1 MGNQHSYNQE
11 EKDFLYYA
19 SFIPH
24 DKLNLFLVLQN
35 LKHGCIFK
43 VYPHSNFNPSVF
55 HQILKKYQLYFIFYP
70 SPNDNSTTYVISH
83 SKIDPMEFNP
93 NRFRN
98 DSKAFHRYVGEL
110 LGYPIILDNPDMA
123 SFHITFSVENPYEK
137 LFTFGI
143 LNTHY
148 SPDFIRSIYS
158 WKDNMEKIIKKHLP
172 NLYPPEFVIQISI
185 SQHIA
190 K

>member
-1 MGNQHSYNQE
+1 MGNQISYNQE
-11 EKDFLYYA
+11 EKDFLFYA

-35 LKHGCIFK
+35 LKNGCIFK
-43 VYPHSNFNPSVF
+43 VYPHSNFNPSPF
-55 HQILKKYQLYFIFYP
+55 HRILHNYNLHFISYP
-70 SPNDNSTTYVISH
+70 SPNDHSTTYVVSH
-83 SKIDPMEFNP
+83 DEIDPREFHP

-110 LGYPIILDNPDMA
+110 LGYPLILDNPDLA
-123 SFHITFSVENPYEK
+123 SFHITFQVDNPYEK
-137 LFTFGI
+137 IFTFGI

-148 SPDFIRSIYS
+148 SPDFIRSIYT
-158 WKDNMEKIIKKHLP
+158 WKDNMEKIIKKRLP
-172 NLYPPEFVIQISI
+172 YLYPPEFVIQISI